1 MSSVADIERERIVRL
16 LEYDPDL
23 GRRMRP
29 ARLHEAQLHALAP
42 VVTVPRGLWDPSATA
57 ATAVAGPYGLL
68 VLDGL
73 MSRDLLIGDLAS
85 AQLVGRGDLIQLHD
99 DEGAEL
105 MPLGVRWTVLEPATV
120 ALLDDGFLLSV
131 QRWPEVVAGLFERV
145 AAQSARLAKHRAL
158 CQLPRVADRVHA
170 LLWFLAERWG
180 RVTPQGVI
188 LPLKLTHGT
197 LGQLVGAKRPTV
209 SLAVKELAAQDRVH
223 RRPDG
228 AWLLQQEWAPDR
240 PDGDDPPRSRS
251 RPRFAPGASTPGDA
265 ATSQPEQLPLE
276 TGASALRIGRP
287 AARVA
292 APPPTDPFA
301 DVRTRIDRMRDAHE
315 RVTEE
320 VRATHAR
327 SAVAREQSAALR
339 RMLEVR
345 PSVEGARRASA
356 AGS

>member
-1 MSSVADIERERIVRL
+1 VSSIADIERERIVRL

-42 VVTVPRGLWDPSATA
+42 VVTVPRGLWDPSATG
-57 ATAVAGPYGLL
+57 ATAVGPYGLL

-73 MSRDLLIGDLAS
+73 ISRDLMIGEVAS
-85 AQLVGRGDLIQLHD
+85 AQLVGRGDLIQLPD
-99 DEGAEL
+99 DEGTEL
-105 MPLGVRWTVLEPATV
+105 MPLGVRWTVLEPATI

-240 PDGDDPPRSRS
+240 PDGNRAQRS
-251 RPRFAPGASTPGDA
+251 RPRFAPGASRPRDA
-265 ATSQPEQLPLE
+265 AAEKAPDGPEQNG
-276 TGASALRIGRP
+276 TIALRPERSTPLGVTP
-287 AARVA
+287 APA
-292 APPPTDPFA
+292 DPFG
-301 DVRTRIDRMRDAHE
+301 DVRTRIERIRDAHQ
-315 RVTEE
+315 RVAEE
-320 VRATHAR
+320 VRATRAR
-327 SAVAREQSAALR
+327 SAVAREHSAELR
-339 RMLEVR
+339 RALELG
-345 PSVEGARRASA
+345 PSAREPAS
-356 AGS
+356 